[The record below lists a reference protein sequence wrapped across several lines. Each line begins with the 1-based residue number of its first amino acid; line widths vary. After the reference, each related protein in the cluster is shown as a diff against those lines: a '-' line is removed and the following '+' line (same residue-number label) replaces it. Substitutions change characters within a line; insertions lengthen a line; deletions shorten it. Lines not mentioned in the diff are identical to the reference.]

1 MTICY
6 TAVKPSG
13 DITLGNYFGT
23 IRNWRDL
30 SHQYQCF
37 FCVADLHALT
47 VQQDPA
53 AFNQRILSFMAFY
66 YACGLNPE
74 STVLYLQSQ
83 VPEHAELHWLLTN
96 LTHMGELGRMTQYKD
111 KSQGLKEQAISAG
124 LFNYP
129 ILMAADIALY
139 KTNVVPVG
147 EDQKQHLELCREIIN
162 RLNHRFGLNWPVP
175 EPMISDGFGRL
186 MGLQTPEKKM
196 SKSEGGENNVIFF
209 TDDLQRIRKKIMRAV
224 TDSGTTIEFDPVNRP
239 GVSNLVNLYALLNN
253 QTNEQVCQD
262 YEGQG
267 YGVFKKALADLVVDM
282 IAPVQE
288 KMHLYMQDP
297 AELMRFCQKG
307 KEKAR
312 AIATKNLD
320 EIKSSMG
327 LVI

>member
-6 TAVKPSG
+6 TAIKPSG

-23 IRNWRDL
+23 IRSWQEL
-30 SHQYQCF
+30 SQKYQCL

-47 VQQDPA
+47 VHQDPA
-53 AFNQRILSFMAFY
+53 AFNRRILSFMAFY
-66 YACGLNPE
+66 YACGLNPD
-74 STVLYLQSQ
+74 TTTLYLQSQ
-83 VPEHAELHWLLTN
+83 VPEHAELQWLLTN

-129 ILMAADIALY
+129 VLMAADIALY

-147 EDQKQHLELCREIIN
+147 EDQKQHIELCRELVN
-162 RLNHRFGLNWPVP
+162 RLNHRFKLDWPVP
-175 EPMISDGFGRL
+175 EPMISTGFGRL

-224 TDSGTTIEFDPVNRP
+224 TDSGSTIEFDPTARP
-239 GVSNLVNLYALLNN
+239 GVSNLVNLYALLNQ
-253 QTNEQVCQD
+253 QTTEQVCQE
-262 YEGQG
+262 YVGQG
-267 YGVFKKALADLVVDM
+267 YGAFKKALAELVIETV
-282 IAPVQE
+282 APIQE
-288 KMHLYMQDP
+288 KMHQYLQDP
-297 AELMRFCQKG
+297 AQLMKFCQIG
-307 KEKAR
+307 QEKAR
-312 AIATKNLD
+312 AVAAKNLD